1 MNDIDDPIVLAG
13 WARSAVVPVDGAFG
27 DLTPAALGAP
37 VILAA
42 LAKAGIVG
50 AQVDTVVAGNALGA
64 NGNPARMLALAAG
77 LPDACAAFSLDS
89 QCCAGLDAVTVG
101 AGLIASGTASIVV
114 AGGVEAWSRAP
125 IRAHRPA
132 RSDDPHE
139 PPRVYERP
147 AFAPDPARDPD
158 LFAAAADYARQ
169 RRWTREAQDR
179 YAIAMHGRARAHAA
193 ECANEIVRIAGIDA
207 DRYPRTLTA
216 ERAARMPLAMRAD
229 GLGHGLGLSPSDRI
243 VDIDADDP
251 RYAQSRIAVSP
262 RADGAAF
269 VVLMRAS
276 THHTVRAHLA
286 QTNAPR
292 LIWRGGQSL
301 GGKPEQPMLAA
312 GLAANAL
319 LQRHGLS
326 AQALHTIELHDAF
339 ASQAFA
345 FAEQL
350 GIDVMQL
357 NRRGGGIARGHPIG
371 ASGAI
376 ALVRMATDL
385 LRDGKTG
392 DLGLAAIAGAGGLGA
407 AALLARDDAVL

>member
-1 MNDIDDPIVLAG
+1 MKEIDDPIVLAA

-27 DLTPAALGAP
+27 ALTPDALGAP
-37 VILAA
+37 VVRAA
-42 LAKAGIVG
+42 LARAGID
-50 AQVDTVVAGNALGA
+50 ASQVDTVVAGNALGA

-77 LPDACAAFSLDS
+77 LSDRCAAFSIDS

-101 AGLIASGTASIVV
+101 ASLVASGVASVVV

-132 RSDDPHE
+132 QGSTSNDPPHS
-139 PPRVYERP
+139 YERP

-169 RRWTREAQDR
+169 REWTREAQDH
-179 YAIAMHGRARAHAA
+179 YAIAMHARAIAHAA
-193 ECANEIVRIAGIDA
+193 ECADEIVTIAQVGA
-207 DRYPRTLTA
+207 DRYPRPLTA

-229 GLGHGLGLSPSDRI
+229 GRHALG
-243 VDIDADDP
+243 DALDA

-276 THHTVRAHLA
+276 THTAALARAA
-286 QTNAPR
+286 RPSATR
-292 LIWRGGQSL
+292 LLWRGGQSL
-301 GGKPEQPMLAA
+301 GGQPEQPMLVA

-319 LQRHGLS
+319 LARHGLS
-326 AQALHTIELHDAF
+326 ATALHTIELHDAF

-350 GIDVMQL
+350 GVDLMQL

-371 ASGAI
+371 ASGAV
-376 ALVRMATDL
+376 ALVRMLADL
-385 LRDGKTG
+385 RREGKSG

-407 AALLARDDAVL
+407 AALVALDDGATASV